1 MLAKTGVNSYIGPN
15 PGDLDIP
22 DWPATLPAINPK
34 THKYLKQIKPK
45 VFVDVYDV
53 LAAWKVTNPALQ
65 HLIKKALQA
74 GNRGHKDLLEDLD
87 DIVVSANRA
96 LQLGK
101 EFNE

>member
-1 MLAKTGVNSYIGPN
+1 MPVQPAGKGYIGPN
-15 PGDLDIP
+15 PGEDNL
-22 DWPATLPAINPK
+22 PALPAINPK